1 MKNLFIFSVV
11 WVLVGVWADVGM
23 AQKFQTGAK
32 PESALTKK
40 LKRMPATNKV
50 RPVSKRGLRMP
61 KVGAAVQGKAR
72 AAKRGLKSRAVKR
85 GLKLMPAIRGK
96 AVQSQDRPVRAQVP
110 KRTPLR
116 AKSKAKHV
124 ILRTQMIGGK
134 LTVVGARVVDGE
146 LSQSEGTVGNHIVA
160 ISKGVTALSVAGVDD
175 PFTMRAFVD
184 PDGKSPGYHQVVPN
198 PDAILTVKFPLGN
211 LTRTD
216 IDRLKV
222 EVFKLKVSKIPSR
235 INIRSFNSLKRRR
248 QLQPVLKLEKLRL
261 APRLR
266 RAFERARIPIRR

>member
-23 AQKFQTGAK
+23 AQKFQAGAK

-61 KVGAAVQGKAR
+61 KVGAVIKKRKAR
-72 AAKRGLKSRAVKR
+72 SAKR
-85 GLKLMPAIRGK
+85 GLKLMPAIRGM
-96 AVQSQDRPVRAQVP
+96 AVQSQDRPVKAQTP

-146 LSQSEGTVGNHIVA
+146 LSRSEGTVGNHVVA

-184 PDGKSPGYHQVVPN
+184 PDGKSPGFHQVVPN

-261 APRLR
+261 APKLR